1 MISEEL
7 RLAKAENRLQMN
19 EMEDETGQQVASL
32 QAARTMQITEVDG
45 MRVET
50 HSPSKKVSA
59 ANTSAQGNQKSQIS
73 GQDSTSDDAGSP
85 ESNSRRQKQT
95 TD

>member
-1 MISEEL
+1 
-7 RLAKAENRLQMN
+7 
-19 EMEDETGQQVASL
+19 
-32 QAARTMQITEVDG
+32 MQITEVDG

-85 ESNSRRQKQT
+85 ESNSRR
-95 TD
+95 